1 MARRHPVMAQWYQ
14 DYLASGAWD
23 RRRKKIFDKRGEL
36 CEDCKRCKKG
46 LILHHITY
54 ARVRR
59 ERAED
64 FRILCPW
71 CHRRAHRTH
80 DIPYL
85 FMIYRELTPENVAI
99 FREARGEPNFSY
111 PRLRAKKEGRGWVKV
126 PQAQPAEEDTIDP

>member
-1 MARRHPVMAQWYQ
+1 MARRHPIMSKWYV

-23 RRRKKIFDKRGEL
+23 KRRKKIFAKRGAL
-36 CEDCKRCKKG
+36 CEDCKRCRTG
-46 LILHHITY
+46 LTLHHITY
-54 ARVRR
+54 ARVRH

-99 FREARGEPNFSY
+99 FKAARREENFPY
-111 PRLRAKKEGRGWVKV
+111 PRMRAKKEGRRWMKI
-126 PQAQPAEEDTIDP
+126 PPATAGEEDE